1 MDKSAN
7 KMLSLVVN
15 LTQKFF
21 LIALQFWY
29 LSVAIRRKFAMNV
42 FPSRPYKF
50 WNEASKETIKYNVP
64 IKKYKKLCSFI
75 FGK

>member
-15 LTQKFF
+15 LTQKLF

-50 WNEASKETIKYNVP
+50 
-64 IKKYKKLCSFI
+64 
-75 FGK
+75 